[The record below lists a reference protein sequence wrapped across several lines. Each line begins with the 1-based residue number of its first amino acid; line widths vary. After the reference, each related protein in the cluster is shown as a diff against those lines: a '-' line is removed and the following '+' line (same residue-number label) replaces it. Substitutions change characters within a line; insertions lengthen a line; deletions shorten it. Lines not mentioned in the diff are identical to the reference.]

1 VKTLTFLAI
10 TLLSGAIAGTLLGL
24 INQVLVEP
32 YIDKAIGIETQREIN
47 VGKIIDPSQQLQYR
61 MWQKG
66 GEVVASTIYGISL
79 SALFG
84 IVFVYS
90 RNSLPGSNN
99 KKKAMVLTGIM
110 FVALFLIPTLKYPA
124 NPPAVGSPDTIYY
137 KESLYVGFIAI
148 SGFSS
153 LAIALLYI
161 KKLVKHINRTSK
173 SKENIAIPVLL
184 YVIIMGSAY
193 LLLPPNADRITIPID
208 LVTNFRVASAFT
220 IGIFWGLMGIILGSF
235 WDILKPHQ
243 TSKIASV

>member
-1 VKTLTFLAI
+1 MKTLIFIAV
-10 TLLSGAIAGTLLGL
+10 TLFSGAIAGTLLGL
-24 INQVLVEP
+24 INQVVVEP
-32 YIDKAIGIETQREIN
+32 FIDKAIAIQTQRAIDAGES
-47 VGKIIDPSQQLQYR
+47 IDPVQQLHYR
-61 MWQKG
+61 VWQKA

-84 IVFVYS
+84 IVFAYS

-110 FVALFLIPTLKYPA
+110 FVTLFLIPTLKYPA

-137 KESLYVGFIAI
+137 RESLYVGFIAI

-153 LAIALLYI
+153 LALALLYT
-161 KKLVKHINRTSK
+161 KKLVKNVNRPSK

-184 YVIIMGSAY
+184 YLVIMGSAY
-193 LLLPPNADRITIPID
+193 LLFPPNPDKITISMD
-208 LVTNFRVASAFT
+208 LIMTFRVAGAFT
-220 IGIFWGLMGIILGSF
+220 IGIFWGLMGITLGSF
-235 WDILKPHQ
+235 WDKLKPHE

>member
-24 INQVLVEP
+24 INQVIVEP

-47 VGKIIDPSQQLQYR
+47 AGKIIDPSQQLQYR

-66 GEVVASTIYGISL
+66 GEVAASTIYGISL

-99 KKKAMVLTGIM
+99 KKKALVLTGIM
-110 FVALFLIPTLKYPA
+110 FVVLFLIPTLKYPA
-124 NPPAVGSPDTIYY
+124 NPPAVGNPDTIYY
-137 KESLYVGFIAI
+137 RESLYVGFIAI

-153 LAIALLYI
+153 LALALLYT
-161 KKLVKHINRTSK
+161 KKLVKNINRPSK

-193 LLLPPNADRITIPID
+193 LLLPPNPDRITIPID
-208 LVTNFRVASAFT
+208 LVTNFRIASAFT

-235 WDILKPHQ
+235 WDILKPHE
-243 TSKIASV
+243 TSKIASI

>member
-1 VKTLTFLAI
+1 MKTLIFIAI
-10 TLLSGAIAGTLLGL
+10 TLFSGAIAGTLLGL
-24 INQVLVEP
+24 INQVVVEP
-32 YIDKAIGIETQREIN
+32 FIDKAIAIQTQRAIDAGEN
-47 VGKIIDPSQQLQYR
+47 IDPVQQSHYR

-99 KKKAMVLTGIM
+99 KKKALVLTGIM
-110 FVALFLIPTLKYPA
+110 FVVLFLIPTLKYPA

-137 KESLYVGFIAI
+137 RESLYVGFIAI

-153 LAIALLYI
+153 MALALLYI
-161 KKLVKHINRTSK
+161 KKLAKNINRPSK

-184 YVIIMGSAY
+184 YLVIMGSAY
-193 LLLPPNADRITIPID
+193 LLFPPNPDKITISMD
-208 LVTNFRVASAFT
+208 LIMTFRVAGAFT
-220 IGIFWGLMGIILGSF
+220 IGIFWGLMGITLGSF
-235 WDILKPHQ
+235 WDKLKPHE

>member
-1 VKTLTFLAI
+1 MKTLTFLAI

-24 INQVLVEP
+24 INQVIVEP

-47 VGKIIDPSQQLQYR
+47 AGKIIDPSQQLQYR

-66 GEVVASTIYGISL
+66 GEVAASTIYGISL

-99 KKKAMVLTGIM
+99 KKKALVLTGIM

-124 NPPAVGSPDTIYY
+124 NLPAVGNPDTIYY
-137 KESLYVGFIAI
+137 RESLYVGFIAI
-148 SGFSS
+148 SGFSI
-153 LAIALLYI
+153 LALALLYT
-161 KKLVKHINRTSK
+161 KKLVKNTNRPSR

-184 YVIIMGSAY
+184 YLVIMGSTY
-193 LLLPPNADRITIPID
+193 LLFPPNPDKITILMD
-208 LVTNFRVASAFT
+208 LLMTFRVAGAFT
-220 IGIFWGLMGIILGSF
+220 IGIFWGLMGLILGSF
-235 WDILKPHQ
+235 WDILKPHE
-243 TSKIASV
+243 SRKIASV